1 MQIDPAPPELSAAQL
16 PMRIPAPTP
25 EIMPEITPDRTP
37 SGRPAPTAE
46 APVRVVVV
54 DDHQLV
60 REGIAN
66 LLAHDSRIVVIAL
79 GANGQEAI
87 DLAGELTPDVVLVD
101 IRMPVL
107 DGIEAIRGIKAR
119 YPGIYVVILS
129 SFVHDGY
136 VVEGLMAGAD
146 GYILKDA
153 SPAALISGVLAV
165 AAGEQVIEPGVARHV
180 AEMLGKQSQD
190 RRGCYDGL
198 TPREL
203 QMLAMIARGFVAKE
217 IAHTLH
223 ISEKTVRNHVSNI
236 YRKLD
241 IYDRSQAVLYA
252 IKKGLIAPE

>member
-1 MQIDPAPPELSAAQL
+1 MQMDPVTPAPMAPELSPELLPDAPSERATSVSAA
-16 PMRIPAPTP
+16 PGAVT
-25 EIMPEITPDRTP
+25 
-37 SGRPAPTAE
+37 
-46 APVRVVVV
+46 PVRVVVV
-54 DDHQLV
+54 DDQLLL
-60 REGIAN
+60 REGIAT
-66 LLAHDSRIVVIAL
+66 LLELDDRITVI
-79 GANGQEAI
+79 GRGSNGQDAI
-87 DLAGELTPDVVLVD
+87 DLARSLTPDVVLVD
-101 IRMPVL
+101 IPMPIV
-107 DGIEAIRGIKAR
+107 DGIEAIREIKASNSSM
-119 YPGIYVVILS
+119 YVVILT
-129 SFVHDGY
+129 SFVYDGY

-146 GYILKDA
+146 GYLLKDA

-180 AEMLGKQSQD
+180 ADMLGKQSQD
-190 RRGCYDGL
+190 RRGVYDGL

>member
-1 MQIDPAPPELSAAQL
+1 MQMDSVAPVPVASEIPPDLPSRDALSDHV
-16 PMRIPAPTP
+16 TP
-25 EIMPEITPDRTP
+25 GANT
-37 SGRPAPTAE
+37 
-46 APVRVVVV
+46 PVRVVVV
-54 DDHQLV
+54 DDQLLL
-60 REGIAN
+60 REGIAT
-66 LLAHDSRIVVIAL
+66 LLELDERISVI
-79 GANGQEAI
+79 GRGNNGQDAI
-87 DLAGELTPDVVLVD
+87 DLARSLTPDVVLVD
-101 IRMPVL
+101 IRMPVV
-107 DGIEAIRGIKAR
+107 DGIEAIREIKASN
-119 YPGIYVVILS
+119 PGIYVVILT
-129 SFVHDGY
+129 SFVYDGY

-146 GYILKDA
+146 GYLLKDA

-180 AEMLGKQSQD
+180 ADMLGKQSQD
-190 RRGCYDGL
+190 RRGVYDGL

>member
-1 MQIDPAPPELSAAQL
+1 
-16 PMRIPAPTP
+16 
-25 EIMPEITPDRTP
+25 
-37 SGRPAPTAE
+37 
-46 APVRVVVV
+46 V
-54 DDHQLV
+54 DDQLLL
-60 REGIAN
+60 REGIAT
-66 LLAHDSRIVVIAL
+66 LLELDDRITVI
-79 GANGQEAI
+79 GRGSNGQDAI
-87 DLAGELTPDVVLVD
+87 DLARSLLPDVVLVD
-101 IRMPVL
+101 IRMPVV
-107 DGIEAIRGIKAR
+107 DGIEAIREIKASN
-119 YPGIYVVILS
+119 PSIYVVILT
-129 SFVHDGY
+129 SFVYDGY

-146 GYILKDA
+146 GYLLKDA

-180 AEMLGKQSQD
+180 ADMLGKQSQD
-190 RRGCYDGL
+190 RRGVYDGL

>member
-1 MQIDPAPPELSAAQL
+1 MQMDSAAPLPVAPDALPELPPVSSLAPVLDERAA
-16 PMRIPAPTP
+16 PGVT
-25 EIMPEITPDRTP
+25 T
-37 SGRPAPTAE
+37 
-46 APVRVVVV
+46 PVRVVVV
-54 DDHQLV
+54 DDQLLL
-60 REGIAN
+60 REGIAT
-66 LLAHDSRIVVIAL
+66 LLAQDARIAVI
-79 GANGQEAI
+79 GRGSNGQEAI
-87 DLAGELTPDVVLVD
+87 DLAGSLTPDVVLVD
-101 IRMPVL
+101 IRMPVV
-107 DGIEAIRGIKAR
+107 DGIEAIREIKAR
-119 YPGIYVVILS
+119 YPNIYVVILT
-129 SFVHDGY
+129 SFVYDGY

-146 GYILKDA
+146 GYLLKDA
-153 SPAALISGVLAV
+153 SPTALISGVLAV

-180 AEMLGKQSQD
+180 ADMLGKQSQD
-190 RRGCYDGL
+190 RRGVYDGL

>member
-1 MQIDPAPPELSAAQL
+1 MEAAVSPMVTPVHIPSDVPAPD
-16 PMRIPAPTP
+16 T
-25 EIMPEITPDRTP
+25 
-37 SGRPAPTAE
+37 E

-54 DDHQLV
+54 DDHSVV
-60 REGIAN
+60 REGIAA
-66 LLAHDSRIVVIAL
+66 LLERDKRISVVGR
-79 GANGQEAI
+79 GANGQDAI
-87 DLAGELTPDVVLVD
+87 DLAGLLKPDVVLVD
-101 IRMPVL
+101 IRMPVV
-107 DGIEAIRGIKAR
+107 DGIQAIREIKAHHSAVR
-119 YPGIYVVILS
+119 VVILTIY
-129 SFVHDGY
+129 VYDGY

-146 GYILKDA
+146 GYLLKDA
-153 SPAALISGVLAV
+153 SPAALVSGVLAV

-180 AEMLGKQSQD
+180 ADMLSKQSQD

-252 IKKGLIAPE
+252 IKKGLITPE

>member
-1 MQIDPAPPELSAAQL
+1 MDLAASGNVAPGWTTAYGASA
-16 PMRIPAPTP
+16 
-25 EIMPEITPDRTP
+25 
-37 SGRPAPTAE
+37 SAE

-54 DDHQLV
+54 DDQLLL
-60 REGIAN
+60 REGIAT
-66 LLAHDSRIVVIAL
+66 LLERDGRIVVV
-79 GANGQEAI
+79 GRGSNGQESI
-87 DLAGELTPDVVLVD
+87 DLAERLAPDVVLVD
-101 IRMPVL
+101 IRMPVV
-107 DGIEAIRGIKAR
+107 DGIQAVREIKGR
-119 YPGIYVVILS
+119 CPNMRVVILT
-129 SFVHDGY
+129 SFVYDGY

-146 GYILKDA
+146 GYLLKDA
-153 SPAALISGVLAV
+153 SPSALISGVLAV

-180 AEMLGKQSQD
+180 ADMLARQSEE

-198 TPREL
+198 SPREL

>member
-1 MQIDPAPPELSAAQL
+1 MQMDPVTPAPMAPELSPELLPDAPSERATSVSAA
-16 PMRIPAPTP
+16 PGAVT
-25 EIMPEITPDRTP
+25 
-37 SGRPAPTAE
+37 
-46 APVRVVVV
+46 PVRVVVV
-54 DDHQLV
+54 DDQLLL
-60 REGIAN
+60 REGIAT
-66 LLAHDSRIVVIAL
+66 LLELDDRITVI
-79 GANGQEAI
+79 GRGSNGQDAI
-87 DLAGELTPDVVLVD
+87 DLARSLTPDVVLVD
-101 IRMPVL
+101 IRIPIV
-107 DGIEAIRGIKAR
+107 DGIEAIREIKASNSSM
-119 YPGIYVVILS
+119 YVVILT
-129 SFVHDGY
+129 SFVYDGY

-146 GYILKDA
+146 GYLLKDA

-180 AEMLGKQSQD
+180 ADMLGKQSQD
-190 RRGCYDGL
+190 RRGVYDGL

>member
-1 MQIDPAPPELSAAQL
+1 MQMDPMASQAAAPQRIPGDVPAPSAE
-16 PMRIPAPTP
+16 T
-25 EIMPEITPDRTP
+25 
-37 SGRPAPTAE
+37 
-46 APVRVVVV
+46 PVRVVVV
-54 DDHQLV
+54 DDQLLL
-60 REGIAN
+60 REGIAT
-66 LLAHDSRIVVIAL
+66 LLEQDGRIVVI
-79 GANGQEAI
+79 GRGGNGQDAI
-87 DLAGELTPDVVLVD
+87 DLAQQLAPDVVLVD
-101 IRMPVL
+101 IRMPGV
-107 DGIEAIRGIKAR
+107 DGIAAIREIKAHHTNIR
-119 YPGIYVVILS
+119 VVILT
-129 SFVHDGY
+129 SFVYDGY

-146 GYILKDA
+146 GYLLKDA
-153 SPAALISGVLAV
+153 SPAALISGVMAV

-180 AEMLGKQSQD
+180 ADMLSKQSQD

-198 TPREL
+198 TAREL

>member
-1 MQIDPAPPELSAAQL
+1 MQMDPVTPAPMAPELSPDLLPDAPSERATSVSAA
-16 PMRIPAPTP
+16 PGAVT
-25 EIMPEITPDRTP
+25 
-37 SGRPAPTAE
+37 
-46 APVRVVVV
+46 PVRVVVV
-54 DDHQLV
+54 DDQLLL
-60 REGIAN
+60 REGIAT
-66 LLAHDSRIVVIAL
+66 LLELDDRITVI
-79 GANGQEAI
+79 GRGSNGQDAI
-87 DLAGELTPDVVLVD
+87 DLARSLTPDVVLVD
-101 IRMPVL
+101 IRMPIV
-107 DGIEAIRGIKAR
+107 DGIEAIREIKASNSSM
-119 YPGIYVVILS
+119 YVVILT
-129 SFVHDGY
+129 SFVYDGY

-146 GYILKDA
+146 GYLLKDA

-180 AEMLGKQSQD
+180 ADMLGKQSQD
-190 RRGCYDGL
+190 RRGVYDGL